1 MKLKS
6 GFIAIG
12 MIFTLGIGNVMAD
25 PARNEAVSE
34 LLEITRTAEQIKT
47 VAASSIRLFLDQGF
61 KSHPDIPKDVKERAY
76 DIMVE
81 TLQENVDGLVEPLK
95 KIYAETYS
103 LEELNAMI
111 DFYSTDIGQ
120 KVVEKT
126 PVLAQQAVVIGS
138 QWGMT
143 VNRQVM
149 ERIHK
154 DLADKGYKL

>member
-1 MKLKS
+1 
-6 GFIAIG
+6 
-12 MIFTLGIGNVMAD
+12 
-25 PARNEAVSE
+25 
-34 LLEITRTAEQIKT
+34 
-47 VAASSIRLFLDQGF
+47 
-61 KSHPDIPKDVKERAY
+61 
-76 DIMVE
+76 MVE

>member
-6 GFIAIG
+6 GLIAIG

-25 PARNEAVSE
+25 PAREKAVTE
-34 LLEITRTAEQIKT
+34 LLEITRTAEQIKAVT
-47 VAASSIRLFLDQGF
+47 IQSIRLFLDQGF
-61 KSHPDIPKDVKERAY
+61 RSHPDIAEEAKDRAY
-76 DIMVE
+76 EIMVE
-81 TLQENVDGLVEPLK
+81 TLQENIDGLVDPLK
-95 KIYAETYS
+95 KVYADTYS

-111 DFYSTDIGQ
+111 DFYSSDIGQ

-126 PVLAQQAVVIGS
+126 PVIAQQAVVIGS